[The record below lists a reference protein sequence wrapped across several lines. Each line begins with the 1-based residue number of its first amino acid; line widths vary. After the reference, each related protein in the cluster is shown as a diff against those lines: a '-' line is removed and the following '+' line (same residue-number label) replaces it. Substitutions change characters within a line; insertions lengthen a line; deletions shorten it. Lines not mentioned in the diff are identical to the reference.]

1 MQHWVRNDVHLC
13 YHDDMTALLD
23 EETSPGPV
31 RKVTIRELQQ
41 HAARV
46 IRELA
51 DAEETGEITSRGR
64 VIARLI
70 PLSPAELAFKEMV
83 ERGEIIPAKNPGGLA
98 GWKPL
103 PPREDG
109 VSLSDA
115 LIAMREEERG

>member
-1 MQHWVRNDVHLC
+1 
-13 YHDDMTALLD
+13 MTALLE
-23 EETSPGPV
+23 EETAPGPV

-51 DAEETGEITSRGR
+51 DAEETAEITSRGR

-70 PLSPAELAFKEMV
+70 PL
-83 ERGEIIPAKNPGGLA
+83 
-98 GWKPL
+98 

-109 VSLSDA
+109 VSLSDV
-115 LIAMREEERG
+115 LIAMREEERW

>member
-1 MQHWVRNDVHLC
+1 
-13 YHDDMTALLD
+13 MTALL
-23 EETSPGPV
+23 EETTPGPA

-51 DAEETGEITSRGR
+51 DAEETAEITSRGR

-83 ERGEIIPAKNPGGLA
+83 ERGEIIPAKRPGDISDIE
-98 GWKPL
+98 PL

-109 VSLSDA
+109 VSLSDV
-115 LIAMREEERG
+115 LIAMREEERW

>member
-1 MQHWVRNDVHLC
+1 MTF
-13 YHDDMTALLD
+13 MTALL
-23 EETSPGPV
+23 EETPTPAPV
-31 RKVTIRELQQ
+31 RRVAIRELQQ

-51 DAEETGEITSRGR
+51 EAEETAEITSRGQ

-70 PLSPAELAFKEMV
+70 PLSPAERAFADMV
-83 ERGEIIPAKNPGGLA
+83 ERGEVIPAKNPGGLA

-115 LIAMREEERG
+115 LIAMREDERW

>member
-1 MQHWVRNDVHLC
+1 MAE
-13 YHDDMTALLD
+13 TA
-23 EETSPGPV
+23 SGPA
-31 RKVTIRELQQ
+31 RRIAIRELQQ
-41 HAARV
+41 HASKV

-51 DAEETGEITSRGR
+51 DAEETAEITNRGK

-70 PLSPAELAFKEMV
+70 PVSPAERAFAEML
-83 ERGEIIPAKNPGGLA
+83 ERGEVIPAEHPDGLV

-103 PPREDG
+103 PAREDG

>member
-1 MQHWVRNDVHLC
+1 
-13 YHDDMTALLD
+13 MTFVTARSA
-23 EETSPGPV
+23 EESAPDPV
-31 RKVTIRELQQ
+31 RKVAIRELQQ

-51 DAEETGEITSRGR
+51 EAEETAEITSRGR

-70 PLSPAELAFKEMV
+70 PVSPAERAFAEMI
-83 ERGEIIPAKNPGGLA
+83 ERGEIIPAKNPAGLA

-109 VSLSDA
+109 VSLSDV
-115 LIAMREEERG
+115 LIAMREEERW

>member
-1 MQHWVRNDVHLC
+1 
-13 YHDDMTALLD
+13 MTALLAG
-23 EETSPGPV
+23 ETVPGPA

-70 PLSPAELAFKEMV
+70 PLSPAELAFKEMI
-83 ERGEIIPAKNPGGLA
+83 ERGEVIPAKNPGGLA

-103 PPREDG
+103 PPRDDG

-115 LIAMREEERG
+115 LIALREEERW